1 MTTPTFALIALLMA
15 AGQQAPA
22 AQAAKP
28 VVAPAAEQKPAEQK
42 APDSNWVTQCGAKTR
57 AGALDC
63 SVQQTIIKTDTGQLV
78 AQVSVRVPADTRTPV
93 MMIQL
98 PLGLFLP
105 AGVELQVDQN
115 KTIELPLQTCD
126 ASGCYAGTP
135 VTADVLGQFQKGKS
149 LRIGFKNLSQSKIDL
164 TMPLPGFAAAYE
176 GIK

>member
-1 MTTPTFALIALLMA
+1 MAAA

-22 AQAAKP
+22 PQQAPKP
-28 VVAPAAEQKPAEQK
+28 AAPAATEQKPADKPVE
-42 APDSNWVTQCGAKTR
+42 SNWVTQCGAKTR

-78 AQVSVRVPADTRTPV
+78 AQVSVRVPADTRSPV

-105 AGVELQVDQN
+105 AGVELQIDQN

-126 ASGCYAGTP
+126 ASGCFAGTP
-135 VTADVLGQFQKGKS
+135 LTADMLGQFQKGKS
-149 LRIGFKNLSQSKIDL
+149 LRIGFKNLTQSKIDL
-164 TMPLPGFAAAYE
+164 SMPLPGFATAYE
-176 GIK
+176 GIR